1 MPARSASRSS
11 AVQTWPWVKM
21 RCALECLAIENPG
34 IA

>member
-11 AVQTWPWVKM
+11 AVQTWLWVRM
-21 RCALECLAIENPG
+21 RCALGGLAIENPG